1 MTEGSLSLE
10 KMQVVGG
17 CILAV
22 MTLAAAAFTSLWIAW
37 SVLVGGIISIFS
49 FWIANKGILK
59 LVESVTSLGSLDD
72 RKAQSR
78 QEQKGYLLR
87 FWLRIIIIGVVLM
100 VLIKSQMVNIFGL
113 ILGLSTVVLTV
124 TFISVKVARH
134 YFFRGRR

>member
-10 KMQVVGG
+10 KMQVIGG

-22 MTLAAAAFTSLWIAW
+22 MTLVSAIFSSLLFAW

-49 FWIANKGILK
+49 FWIANKGVVK
-59 LVESVTSLGSLDD
+59 LVESVTSLGALDD
-72 RKAQSR
+72 RKAQSK

-87 FWLRIIIIGVVLM
+87 FWLRIIIIGIVLL
-100 VLIKSQMVNIFGL
+100 VLIKGQMVNIFGL

-124 TFISVKVARH
+124 IFISVQVTWD
-134 YFFRGRR
+134 YFFRGR

>member
-49 FWIANKGILK
+49 FWIANKGILR

-100 VLIKSQMVNIFGL
+100 ILIKGQMVNIFGL

-124 TFISVKVARH
+124 TFISVKVVWD
-134 YFFRGRR
+134 YFFRGR

>member
-10 KMQVVGG
+10 KMQVIGG

-22 MTLAAAAFTSLWIAW
+22 MTLVSAIFSSLFFAW

-49 FWIANKGILK
+49 FWIANKGVLR

-72 RKAQSR
+72 RKAQSK

-87 FWLRIIIIGVVLM
+87 FWLRIIIIGIVLL
-100 VLIKSQMVNIFGL
+100 VLIKGQMVNIFGL

-124 TFISVKVARH
+124 TYISIQVTWD
-134 YFFRGRR
+134 YFFRGR

>member
-17 CILAV
+17 CILII
-22 MTLAAAAFTSLWIAW
+22 MTLVAAIFASFWFAW
-37 SVLVGGIISIFS
+37 SVLAGGIISMCS
-49 FWIANKGILK
+49 FWTANKGVLR

-87 FWLRIIIIGVVLM
+87 FWFRIIIIGIVLL
-100 VLIKSQMVNIFGL
+100 VLIKGHMVNIFGL

-124 TFISVKVARH
+124 AFISVRVAWD
-134 YFFRGRR
+134 YFFRGR

>member
-10 KMQVVGG
+10 KMQVIGG

-22 MTLAAAAFTSLWIAW
+22 MTLVSAIFVSLLFAW

-49 FWIANKGILK
+49 FWIANKGILR

-72 RKAQSR
+72 RKKQSK

-87 FWLRIIIIGVVLM
+87 FWLRIIIIGIVLL
-100 VLIKSQMVNIFGL
+100 VLIKGQMVNIFGL

-124 TFISVKVARH
+124 TFISIQVTWD
-134 YFFRGRR
+134 YFFRGR

>member
-1 MTEGSLSLE
+1 MTEASLSLE

-22 MTLAAAAFTSLWIAW
+22 MTLVAAIFASLWFAW
-37 SVLVGGIISIFS
+37 SVLAGGVISMCS
-49 FWIANKGILK
+49 FWIANKGVLK

-72 RKAQSR
+72 RKTQSQ

-87 FWLRIIIIGVVLM
+87 FWLRIIIIGIVLM
-100 VLIKSQMVNIFGL
+100 VLIKGQMVNIFGL

-124 TFISVKVARH
+124 AFISIRVAWD
-134 YFFRGRR
+134 YFFRGR

>member
-17 CILAV
+17 CILAI

-49 FWIANKGILK
+49 FWIANKGVLR

-100 VLIKSQMVNIFGL
+100 ILIKGQMVNIFGL

-124 TFISVKVARH
+124 TFISIKVAWD
-134 YFFRGRR
+134 YFFRGR

>member
-1 MTEGSLSLE
+1 
-10 KMQVVGG
+10 MQVVGG
-17 CILAV
+17 CILAI

-49 FWIANKGILK
+49 FWIANKGVLR

-87 FWLRIIIIGVVLM
+87 FWLRIIIIGIVLT
-100 VLIKSQMVNIFGL
+100 VLIKGQMVNIFGL

-124 TFISVKVARH
+124 AFISMKVAWD
-134 YFFRGRR
+134 YFFRGR

>member
-10 KMQVVGG
+10 KMHVVGG

-22 MTLAAAAFTSLWIAW
+22 MTVVAAIFASVWFAW
-37 SVLVGGIISIFS
+37 SVLVGGIISMCS
-49 FWIANKGILK
+49 FWIANKGVLK
-59 LVESVTSLGSLDD
+59 LVESVTTLGSLDD

-87 FWLRIIIIGVVLM
+87 FWLRIIIIGIVLM
-100 VLIKSQMVNIFGL
+100 VLIKGQLVNIFGL

-124 TFISVKVARH
+124 AFISIRVAWD
-134 YFFRGRR
+134 YFFRGR

>member
-17 CILAV
+17 CILVV
-22 MTLAAAAFTSLWIAW
+22 MTLVAAIFVSLWFAW
-37 SVLVGGIISIFS
+37 SILAGGIISMCS
-49 FWIANKGILK
+49 FWIANKGVLK

-72 RKAQSR
+72 RKTQSR

-87 FWLRIIIIGVVLM
+87 FWLRIIIIGIALM
-100 VLIKSQMVNIFGL
+100 FLIKGHLVNIFGL

-124 TFISVKVARH
+124 AFISIKVTWD
-134 YFFRGRR
+134 YFFRGR

>member
-100 VLIKSQMVNIFGL
+100 ILIKGQMVNIFGL

-124 TFISVKVARH
+124 TFISVKVVWD
-134 YFFRGRR
+134 YFFRGR

>member
-17 CILAV
+17 CILVV
-22 MTLAAAAFTSLWIAW
+22 MTLVAAIFASLWFAW
-37 SVLVGGIISIFS
+37 SILVGGIISMCS
-49 FWIANKGILK
+49 FWTANKGVLK

-72 RKAQSR
+72 RKTQSR

-87 FWLRIIIIGVVLM
+87 FWLRIIIIGIVLM
-100 VLIKSQMVNIFGL
+100 FLIKGHLVNIFGL

-124 TFISVKVARH
+124 AFISIRVTWD
-134 YFFRGRR
+134 YFFRGR